1 MSGNYVGH
9 SSHLGWTLSNLLSF
23 LKAVQY
29 APSSQ
34 LCESSPILGW
44 SLVTQ
49 LSLSHSASIKK
60 KKHLTH
66 IIICNPNTPPNC
78 ILVVFL
84 LWSVMVSL
92 SKLNTCVYCAF
103 PGGVL
108 TFSTDS
114 HHINIQMHK
123 QVRTPMALCSQSYVL
138 INHCESCREHFKPL
152 YCLVFI
158 CCKHRNSHSPKD
170 GHSLLLRIWWYIMS
184 YNKRE
189 LRLQMEL
196 SS

>member
-1 MSGNYVGH
+1 MD
-9 SSHLGWTLSNLLSF
+9 TLQLVELSEGC
-23 LKAVQY
+23 AVC
-29 APSSQ
+29 SQ
-34 LCESSPILGW
+34 FPALWVVTNTGVVFSDTAVFESFCFY
-44 SLVTQ
+44 
-49 LSLSHSASIKK
+49 KK

-66 IIICNPNTPPNC
+66 IIISNPNTPSNC

-170 GHSLLLRIWWYIMS
+170 GHSLLLRSWWYIMS